1 MENGDFH
8 VTRFLDIANTQ
19 GELPILVFRGAH
31 SLGLLLCK
39 VCTAPED
46 KLPGGQ
52 AHQIQVIQKDLKW
65 KKFARMMIRSKLM
78 SPIHGNKIKNML
90 RTIDDNC

>member
-1 MENGDFH
+1 MHYDMKSILFFKEHTCITLWQVATLENGDFY
-8 VTRFLDIANTQ
+8 VTRFFDVANTQ

-52 AHQIQVIQKDLKW
+52 AQQIQVIQKDLK
-65 KKFARMMIRSKLM
+65 
-78 SPIHGNKIKNML
+78 
-90 RTIDDNC
+90 

>member
-1 MENGDFH
+1 MKRILFLKHTCITLWQVATLENCNLY
-8 VTRFLDIANTQ
+8 VTRFFDVANTQ

-52 AHQIQVIQKDLKW
+52 AHQIQVIPKDL
-65 KKFARMMIRSKLM
+65 R
-78 SPIHGNKIKNML
+78 
-90 RTIDDNC
+90 

>member
-1 MENGDFH
+1 MHGTSGRQTFGI
-8 VTRFLDIANTQ
+8 VTILVDWREVITLNDSNLDHLPFLEIANTQ

-52 AHQIQVIQKDLKW
+52 AQQIQFLHKAL
-65 KKFARMMIRSKLM
+65 
-78 SPIHGNKIKNML
+78 
-90 RTIDDNC
+90 